1 MNRRVV
7 VHSADGSSASM
18 RDVDW
23 DEVRAHRD
31 AALAASDWRAV
42 KDRVLPNAWKDYR
55 QALRGLPQDY
65 DTANEAADN
74 YPQPPE

>member
-1 MNRRVV
+1 
-7 VHSADGSSASM
+7 M

-31 AALAASDWRAV
+31 AALAGSDWRAV
-42 KDRVLPNAWKDYR
+42 KDRVLPNTWKDYR
-55 QALRGLPQDY
+55 QTLRGLPQDY

-74 YPQPPE
+74 FPQAPE